1 MINNYNCLRSG
12 RDTLLKNGIGDT
24 VGSPPISGSKAMSK
38 SWLAVFVLL
47 LSLTFGQ
54 HVGAQTLANYA
65 YSTGTNGSLEDLST
79 GATTIM
85 TGRNDDLGG
94 TVTAIG
100 FNFPF
105 MGQVYSHFSANSNG
119 QMLLHTS
126 AGATAAGSQESA
138 LVAGRAILSPMSGDN
153 EVGNGI
159 RIRVFGTAPNRKLVV
174 EWNQF
179 TVGFVDVT
187 NAGNMQVW
195 LDEATGAVTYIY
207 GELFNASSFSQT
219 RSIFIASSNT
229 ATTAGS
235 VTLSATPTFALGTTL
250 ASNTIAAGTGT
261 ATASPLIANLGS
273 AAQGSRRF
281 FTFTP
286 TIVPI
291 SGDVTTLTFSAIT
304 STTITPSWVDSSTGE
319 TYFIVTR
326 ALDAAF
332 TVGVVTSTV
341 ASTTSGGTG
350 TSYNLAQTGLTAG
363 TTYFYRI
370 QAANEL
376 AFISTGITGSQAT
389 TAGATY
395 FWVGASGGT
404 WGTAANWNTNA
415 DNTGSPRTT
424 PAATDVLIVDGAGT
438 TPGGSLIISYNV
450 VGQTIGQFRVT
461 SGTTLS
467 LQSDSTT
474 TRTTT
479 ISGGPGDDLFVEAG
493 STLQLINAANACA
506 FAFSGSGNTGLI
518 AGTYNAAGN
527 VANVITTTGG
537 TGTLVTVTGTVN
549 NNILGASGC
558 LLGSAATLAFGANSN
573 YLHGSFTTTSG
584 FIPLATWDITSTVT
598 ITGGT
603 TATAITNPAQSF
615 GNFVYNASGNTAQMS
630 VWGFG
635 TTAVVRGNLTIT
647 STGTGLFRAVTSGTV
662 TINGNLII
670 NGGTFQLGS
679 GTSSTNGVLVLGNT
693 TVGAAGTLSFN
704 GALFSQRGNLFTNN
718 GAIAF
723 PVNSS
728 TLQFLN
734 FTGSAAQS
742 FAGSGTVGAGAFA
755 SINMQNSAGLTLSQT
770 AQLPALRVNL
780 FQGTIS
786 GSDKITL
793 GTGAAAAVIVQTGA
807 VGLTTPGGSFGATP
821 TFNLGTGTY
830 SLIYAQESVARTTG
844 FEIPSSRIVSNLTQ
858 ANSNGLTVAGGNLA
872 TGTLTFGALS
882 GGNINTNSSNVLTVT
897 GTTVG
902 SIVRTLATA
911 YVNGPLAL
919 TLPASLATGSTYIFP
934 IGKGTLNTFAL
945 VNPTTNA
952 GGTVTVQ
959 AEAFDGDAGGTP
971 GLNISA
977 ISNTKYWAASITAGA
992 ANFTNSLIQLN
1003 DATAGRDAIAASATS
1018 NGAYDLQGGVTVT
1031 TTPTTMTTTAPANT
1045 TLPGFFLLGNKA
1057 AANFANLVISP
1068 AGNQCTNVARTIT
1081 VDVTPGG
1088 GAVTGVV
1095 INYSINGVAQTA
1107 ITMSNTT
1114 NNGGLATDTWTG
1126 VIPTV
1131 TPVNGTV
1138 AWSVTAT
1145 DANTLVQTQS
1155 GVTYRDEPLLG
1166 FASSNAS
1173 ASTICAGASTTLT
1186 AVLSSPG
1193 VATIGT
1199 QTTTEFGGSVYRH
1212 GFGSGDFRHQ
1222 LIYTAAEL
1230 TAAGVTAGNLT
1241 SIAFDVTS
1249 LGSGA
1254 YTNFTISL
1262 GSASAAT
1269 AVSAFQS
1276 VPLTQVFT
1284 QASFTPVSGVNTH
1297 TFQTPFS
1304 WNGTSDVLV
1313 NICYTVASASATSTL
1328 AATTPATSRNSQ
1340 LLGTA
1345 GACTAVSG
1353 TTFANR
1359 PLATF
1364 GFNPAPA
1371 ITSVSWF
1378 DGTTSVSG
1386 NPVVVSPTSSTT
1398 YVATINAA
1406 GCSISPAGL
1415 NIVVNPLPTAPA
1427 AGVTTNSCGIA
1438 VPLVSVTDPNG
1449 FTTPTFRWYATN
1461 EATTP
1466 LQASTSATYTTAISA
1481 TTTFFV
1487 SVVNPTTGCESLRTP
1502 ITATVDAATAIDAIA
1517 NQAVCANAAF
1527 SVTATSANSAYSY
1540 TWTASPATGS
1550 GIATSLTGASQ
1561 TITPTAAG
1569 TYTYTVTATDGICT
1583 AVTTFT
1589 ATVTGF
1595 PALTSATATPAAVC
1609 ANGISTLTAVQ
1620 PLSPASYA
1628 FAATAGTYTPITGTT
1643 LGATALGDDV
1653 GIGNLPIGFTFNY
1666 GGVPQTVF
1674 AASSN
1679 GLLLLGNTSP
1689 TITGFSANALPTTA
1703 NAISA
1708 FWDDNNTAN
1717 GSIIYATTGTAP
1729 NRVLTV
1735 QWTNMNVGDIGST
1748 TTPTLSMQAR
1758 LFENGTVQFVYG
1770 PRSAPLSSPT
1780 ASVGLSGAVGQ
1791 YLSVTPLSPIA
1802 SSTVSSTVH
1811 NSSVTDVNIPV
1822 GTTFTFTP
1830 PVANAITWAPTTE
1843 LFTDAAA
1850 TVPYTGGNAST
1861 VYSRPTATRTYNA
1874 TVAGTAGCNTVS
1886 SNVVVTQNA
1895 DAVTPIT
1902 GGVTAVC
1909 LGTTTIPAVVDFDTT
1924 TDGVTWT
1931 SSDPAVATID
1941 ANGVVTPLTAG
1952 VTTIGA
1958 FVNNTTTGCVT
1969 NLPNTITLNVFSP
1982 VAITSNPAS
1991 QNIEINASTQFS
2003 VAATGSNLTYQWFS
2017 STNGVTFTTP
2027 VTNDAVYSGATS
2039 PTLVITDAPLA
2050 LSGTS
2055 YRCEITGSSPC
2066 LSPVISESALLTVE
2080 LFSVTNPASQTLCS
2094 TQSTATFTV
2103 TTTGTFDSI
2112 VWEVFDTNDWIVIDD
2127 QNLTVGGLTFGGDV
2141 FSTSLVVNGITTANN
2156 NYRFRV
2162 NLVSDPTVVTSADAV
2177 LTVNPIQT
2185 VVTSGPSAVQD
2196 RTICFNAVNSSTFTV
2211 VSSGGT
2217 GFQWQYSANGSS
2229 GWQSVVNNTPAGAN
2243 YLNATGATLT
2253 VNSTAALAVGT
2264 YFYRCLV
2271 SGPAGCPTTIESN
2284 TAQLN
2289 VVTPTITA
2297 VASVPT
2303 ICGTGSSVLT
2313 ASGAGTGGTY
2323 VWTAAPS
2330 LAAPL
2335 NVATVTATPTA
2346 TTTYTVTGTT
2356 TAGCINSG
2364 TVTVI
2369 VSPAITAAALATP
2382 SVVCLGGDSQL
2393 QASYTPLAIVT
2404 PASYIFAGSTGTYT
2418 PITGGTV
2425 STAVGDDVTQAA
2437 IPIGFNFTYNG
2448 TVFTDFGLSTNGHIR
2463 LGTGTPAGLTNA
2475 LATTTV
2481 TNTIAPLWDD
2491 NDNTTGTIRYEVTG
2505 LSPNRVLTIQWANVS
2520 IGGSGSNSNPVCNF
2534 QVQLF
2539 ETTNLVRFNY
2549 GNLVPNTLSASIGIT
2564 GATGNFLSVTPG
2576 SPASASTVSSVTA
2589 NNGIS
2594 SVANIPTGTSYTFT
2608 PVFPTIN
2615 YSWSPTTFL
2624 SNPNIANPIAQAV
2637 TTPTTYNVTVTSSTG
2652 CSDTE
2657 TVTVAVS
2664 TGIAI
2669 STQPADASFCQGATA
2684 TLSVGANGSGLI
2696 YQWRRNGVDL
2706 FGEINSSITIPNAT
2720 PANSGNYDVIITD
2733 GCGGTP
2739 VTSSV
2744 AVLTITPTPTVN
2756 APAAWP
2762 STVCAGTATAAV
2774 PLTGSAGAVFNITG
2788 GAAIGLANQT
2798 GVTSIPSFTGIA
2810 GTATLVITP
2819 TSGTCTGTPINYTVT
2834 IQALPAPVTVTPTA
2848 ATLCSNANPVLLT
2861 GAGGFIPSEY
2871 CIPSMIIIAAGGDFI
2886 NNFSFAGIVNNNS
2899 GDAATDYTYYSSLTA
2914 NVVAGV
2920 SNPVTLQA
2928 GGTASLFAQQF
2939 RIWVDMNQNGIFETT
2954 ESVFNTTTATFSP
2967 NNATGNITIP
2977 VTAFNGVT
2985 RMRVA
2990 SRFNSQVGAGDS
3002 CLGQSNFGEYE
3013 DYNIS
3018 ITGATTPPSP
3028 FYVWSSQNGGLFTD
3042 AAGTVPYNGTTPRA
3056 TIFARPSA
3064 TGTVIATF
3072 TNAAGCQATASSTI
3086 TINPAPATSAIVG
3099 TTTACAGSTTSYSVT
3114 NTAGS
3119 TYAWTITGGT
3129 QASGAN
3135 TNSITVT
3142 WGAAGVGSVS
3152 VVETNAA
3159 LCPGTAVTLPVTVGP
3174 QPVWY
3179 TDADND
3185 NYPSA
3190 AATVT
3195 QCARPLNGKLLSE
3208 LAALTVD
3215 CDDNNAGINPG
3226 RVETPFDN
3234 IDNNCVGGLFDFTP
3248 QVVTNVTTP
3257 SGALPQMTSL
3267 ISCSVASNTA
3277 PFSATSPSVLYIFR
3291 VTRTGP
3297 NALAPVTTVPS
3308 TVRNFALSSL
3318 PIAAHSSTYLVEAT
3332 VVVNGEEQP
3341 YNGLSQTYT
3350 TPPAPII
3357 TLVTQPGPSPTNCA
3371 YTLPR
3376 INNLVYANNSTTFGA
3391 NRFEFEVTRLENG
3404 VPTPSTPE
3412 VVFSTVPH
3420 FRLTNLT
3427 TLPVTYNTVYRI
3439 RVRYGF
3445 ISFGSEVWS
3454 AYGTTCDV
3462 STPALPVSQIS
3473 GCGSTLARVN
3483 SFIYASGA
3491 LGGASLYQFRVT
3503 RVVRP
3508 GESAAPINPTVLEE
3522 VVPRFVQNFNL
3533 SMLTQ
3538 LFAGYD
3544 KQYNVSVRYR
3554 VDVNGVENWSDWS
3567 VPCPIYTPNFP
3578 TTQVVSSQCDLETAI
3593 GLNQLIYADGV
3604 AGATRYRFLLE
3615 LFDSN
3620 SPTPE
3625 VPVYSQSVISPENYV
3640 RLSQF
3645 SGLQGNTTYSMS
3657 VAAELLGEFGPYLK
3671 DCSILVPA
3679 PGTPASQA
3687 PLRSDATLVEKS
3699 FVVMALPNPFAN
3711 SFMVSVTTEAK
3722 ESINIKVYDMVG
3734 RLLEQQ
3740 EVSAKTLESYPLGD
3754 RYPSG
3759 VYNVVVSQGEEVRTV
3774 RVVKR

>member
-12 RDTLLKNGIGDT
+12 RDTLLKNGIGET
-24 VGSPPISGSKAMSK
+24 VGSPPISGSKAMTK

-47 LSLTFGQ
+47 LSLTFGH

-207 GELFNASSFSQT
+207 GELFNASSSSQT

-250 ASNTIAAGTGT
+250 ASNTIAAGSGT

-286 TIVPI
+286 TQVSVADPI
-291 SGDVTTLTFSAIT
+291 TLTFTAVGSAAITVNWIDNSTNESSFAIIRATDAGFTQGLTVLSVT
-304 STTITPSWVDSSTGE
+304 STTGAATGG
-319 TYFIVTR
+319 
-326 ALDAAF
+326 A
-332 TVGVVTSTV
+332 
-341 ASTTSGGTG
+341 
-350 TSYNLAQTGLTAG
+350 YNSVQTGLIPG

-370 QAANEL
+370 QAVSGEASVSSPGL
-376 AFISTGITGSQAT
+376 TGSQST

-404 WGTAANWNTNA
+404 WGTAANWNTNPA
-415 DNTGSPRTT
+415 GGGSTRTT
-424 PAATDVLIVDGAGT
+424 PAATDILIVDGAGT
-438 TPGGSLIISYNV
+438 TPGGSLIISHDV
-450 VGQTIGQFRVT
+450 AGQTIGQFRVT
-461 SGTTLS
+461 SNTTLS
-467 LQSDSTT
+467 LQSSITT

-479 ISGGPGDDLFVEAG
+479 ISGGGGDDLVVEAG

-506 FAFSGSGNTGLI
+506 FAFSGTGNTGLI
-518 AGTYNAAGN
+518 AGTYNAAGSTS
-527 VANVITTTGG
+527 NVITTTGG
-537 TGTLVTVTGTVN
+537 TGTLVTVTGSVN
-549 NNILGASGC
+549 NNIAGASGC

-573 YLHGSFTTTSG
+573 YLHGSFTSTNG
-584 FIPLATWDITSTVT
+584 FIPLATWDTTSTVT

-603 TATAITNPAQSF
+603 SSTGITNPTQSF
-615 GNFVYNASGNTAQMS
+615 GNFVFNSTTLTGSMS
-630 VWGFG
+630 VWGTG
-635 TTAVVRGNLTIT
+635 TTAVIKGNLTI
-647 STGTGLFRAVTSGTV
+647 SATGSGAALFRATTSGLVTV
-662 TINGNLII
+662 NGNLNI
-670 NGGTFQLGS
+670 NGTSTFQVGNNS
-679 GTSSTNGVLVLGNT
+679 FGTVAVLGNT
-693 TVGAAGTLSFN
+693 TIASLARLDLNSGVL
-704 GALFSQRGNLFTNN
+704 SQRGTTFTNN
-718 GAIAF
+718 GTLTGTAAAS
-723 PVNSS
+723 N
-728 TLQFLN
+728 LQFFSPTN
-734 FTGSAAQS
+734 VAQT
-742 FAGSGTVGAGAFA
+742 FNGTGTVLTNIG
-755 SINMQNSAGLTLSQT
+755 SLSLLNTSGLTIST
-770 AQLPALRVNL
+770 TNPIITLRVNL
-780 FQGTIS
+780 FNGTIT
-786 GSDKITL
+786 GSNLITI
-793 GTGAAAAVIVQTGA
+793 GTGAALNTVVQIGYTGNVLA
-807 VGLTTPGGSFGATP
+807 GGSFDVAP
-821 TFNLGTGTY
+821 TYNLGTGTHGVFY
-830 SLIYAQESVARTTG
+830 GVELAARTTG
-844 FEIPSSRIVSNLTQ
+844 FEIPPSRSLGFLNTTNVGGVVI
-858 ANSNGLTVAGGNLA
+858 AGGNLGV
-872 TGTLTFGALS
+872 GTLTFGA
-882 GGNINTNSSNVLTVT
+882 GTGNITTNASNVLTVT

-902 SIVRTLATA
+902 SVVRTSLTA

-919 TLPASLATGSTYIFP
+919 TLPASLATGSTYTFP
-934 IGKGTLNTFAL
+934 IGKGTINTFAL

-1114 NNGGLATDTWTG
+1114 NNGGLATDTWSG

-1241 SIAFDVTS
+1241 SIAFNVTS

-1561 TITPTAAG
+1561 SITPTAAG
-1569 TYTYTVTATDGICT
+1569 TYTYTVTATDGVCNAI
-1583 AVTTFT
+1583 TTFT

-1595 PALTSATATPAAVC
+1595 PVLTSATATPAAVC

-1735 QWTNMNVGDIGST
+1735 QWTNMNVGGTGST

-1902 GGVTAVC
+1902 GGATAVC

-1924 TDGVTWT
+1924 TEGVTWT
-1931 SSDPAVATID
+1931 SSNPAVATID
-1941 ANGVVTPLTAG
+1941 ANGIVTPLTAG
-1952 VTTIGA
+1952 VTTIGG

-1969 NLPNTITLNVFSP
+1969 NLPNTIALNVFSP

-2039 PTLVITDAPLA
+2039 PILVITDAPLA

-2094 TQSTATFTV
+2094 TSGTATFTV

-2162 NLVSDPTVVTSADAV
+2162 NLVSDPTVVTSAEAV

-2990 SRFNSQVGAGDS
+2990 SRFSSQVGAGDS

-3018 ITGATTPPSP
+3018 ITGGTNPPQP
-3028 FYVWSSQNGGLFTD
+3028 LYVWSSQNGGLFTD

-3099 TTTACAGSTTSYSVT
+3099 TTTACAGSTASYSVA

-3129 QASGAN
+3129 QASGTN

-3142 WGAAGVGSVS
+3142 WGAAGAGSVS

-3159 LCPGTAVTLPVTVGP
+3159 TCVGSAVTLPVTVGA

-3185 NYPSA
+3185 NYPSS

-3195 QCARPLNGKLLSE
+3195 QCARPLNGKLASE
-3208 LAALTVD
+3208 LTALTVD
-3215 CDDNNAGINPG
+3215 CNDNNPGINPG
-3226 RVETPFDN
+3226 ATEICWNGVDE
-3234 IDNNCVGGLFDFTP
+3234 NCNGLR
-3248 QVVTNVTTP
+3248 
-3257 SGALPQMTSL
+3257 SEG
-3267 ISCSVASNTA
+3267 CA
-3277 PFSATSPSVLYIFR
+3277 P
-3291 VTRTGP
+3291 
-3297 NALAPVTTVPS
+3297 
-3308 TVRNFALSSL
+3308 
-3318 PIAAHSSTYLVEAT
+3318 
-3332 VVVNGEEQP
+3332 VVVNMA
-3341 YNGLSQTYT
+3341 T
-3350 TPPAPII
+3350 
-3357 TLVTQPGPSPTNCA
+3357 
-3371 YTLPR
+3371 
-3376 INNLVYANNSTTFGA
+3376 ANN
-3391 NRFEFEVTRLENG
+3391 
-3404 VPTPSTPE
+3404 
-3412 VVFSTVPH
+3412 
-3420 FRLTNLT
+3420 
-3427 TLPVTYNTVYRI
+3427 
-3439 RVRYGF
+3439 
-3445 ISFGSEVWS
+3445 
-3454 AYGTTCDV
+3454 
-3462 STPALPVSQIS
+3462 
-3473 GCGSTLARVN
+3473 
-3483 SFIYASGA
+3483 
-3491 LGGASLYQFRVT
+3491 
-3503 RVVRP
+3503 
-3508 GESAAPINPTVLEE
+3508 TVL
-3522 VVPRFVQNFNL
+3522 P
-3533 SMLTQ
+3533 S
-3538 LFAGYD
+3538 FAT
-3544 KQYNVSVRYR
+3544 
-3554 VDVNGVENWSDWS
+3554 GVAAQAYS
-3567 VPCPIYTPNFP
+3567 F
-3578 TTQVVSSQCDLETAI
+3578 
-3593 GLNQLIYADGV
+3593 
-3604 AGATRYRFLLE
+3604 AGATTATYRFTIV
-3615 LFDSN
+3615 N
-3620 SPTPE
+3620 
-3625 VPVYSQSVISPENYV
+3625 
-3640 RLSQF
+3640 
-3645 SGLQGNTTYSMS
+3645 LQ
-3657 VAAELLGEFGPYLK
+3657 
-3671 DCSILVPA
+3671 
-3679 PGTPASQA
+3679 
-3687 PLRSDATLVEKS
+3687 
-3699 FVVMALPNPFAN
+3699 
-3711 SFMVSVTTEAK
+3711 
-3722 ESINIKVYDMVG
+3722 
-3734 RLLEQQ
+3734 
-3740 EVSAKTLESYPLGD
+3740 TLESQEVTSPTRFITIPLSMRNFNISYSVTAAAVIDGE
-3754 RYPSG
+3754 
-3759 VYNVVVSQGEEVRTV
+3759 NVPYAGNTITV
-3774 RVVKR
+3774 LSPIVPLVKLTP